1 MTVFL
6 IYNSWLLFRS
16 TLVKP
21 SNFIDVDG
29 KELAAKRESKLADKN
44 VETAA
49 VATMN
54 PDPLAL
60 SLNYLELKV

>member
-1 MTVFL
+1 L
-6 IYNSWLLFRS
+6 RS

-49 VATMN
+49 VATMY
-54 PDPLAL
+54 PDPFAL
-60 SLNYLELKV
+60 SPNYLELKV